1 MGVVMKGRERMR
13 VEDIRCK
20 GMDIHK
26 NAHTLPPDMDVQGFT
41 T

>member
-1 MGVVMKGRERMR
+1 MVSRKEIIIIIFFFFKSG
-13 VEDIRCK
+13 IY
-20 GMDIHK
+20 IHK